1 MQRRATQ
8 LRVNTAFWTH
18 RTPCLGHQK
27 GQGGLLWERARVGLV
42 EHYMRM
48 ATKKKQI
55 TAAAQDDIRAGA
67 LVSFLGQMSKDK
79 PGEVRALSDES
90 ALRVEVIP
98 TGVISLDVALGIG
111 GLPKGRVT
119 EIYGPTGGGKST
131 LSLAV
136 AIQCQKLGG
145 NVGFVDCEQALSKEL
160 AMNMG
165 VDPDKF
171 VVYQP
176 KDGEDAIDMVE
187 SMLKSRA
194 FDLVIVDSIA
204 AMTPRAE
211 MEADIQQQHMG
222 LHARLMSK
230 FMRRVYSPV
239 SDANVVLLCLNQVR
253 VNLQSYGAPERPT
266 GGNAVAFAAS
276 IRVEVRTSPSKKIE
290 RDGVAIGTLVTAKV
304 LKNKLASPYR
314 QAEYDVIFGR
324 GIEASGSLL
333 AVSEQL
339 GLVVRNGASYMDAT
353 TGERL
358 GIGKDNVKRIIA
370 EDKVL
375 YARLEKAVY
384 DTVEANRVGVV
395 KPEVSTDDHGSD
407 GYESL
412 DAELVIGDEADAN

>member
-1 MQRRATQ
+1 MD
-8 LRVNTAFWTH
+8 
-18 RTPCLGHQK
+18 
-27 GQGGLLWERARVGLV
+27 
-42 EHYMRM
+42 M

-160 AMNMG
+160 AINMG

-239 SDANVVLLCLNQVR
+239 ADANVVLLCLNQVR
-253 VNLQSYGAPERPT
+253 VNLQSYGSPERPT

-339 GLVVRNGASYMDAT
+339 GLIVRNGASYMDAT

-358 GIGKDNVKRIIA
+358 GIGKDNVKKVLA
-370 EDKVL
+370 DDKVL

-384 DTVEANRVGVV
+384 DTVEANRVGFA
-395 KPEVSTDDHGSD
+395 KTEVAQDDHGSD

-412 DAELVIGDEADAN
+412 EAELVTDGADES

>member
-1 MQRRATQ
+1 MS
-8 LRVNTAFWTH
+8 
-18 RTPCLGHQK
+18 
-27 GQGGLLWERARVGLV
+27 
-42 EHYMRM
+42 M

-55 TAAAQDDIRAGA
+55 TAAATDDIRAGA
-67 LVSFLGQMSKDK
+67 LESFLGQMSKDK

-239 SDANVVLLCLNQVR
+239 SDSNVVLLCLNQVR

-290 RDGVAIGTLVTAKV
+290 REGVAIGTLVTAKV

-333 AVSEQL
+333 AVCEQL

-358 GIGKDNVKRIIA
+358 GIGKDNVKRLLN
-370 EDKVL
+370 EDKTL

-384 DTVEANRVGVV
+384 DTVESNRVGVV
-395 KPEVSTDDHGSD
+395 KVEESKEDHGSD

-412 DAELVIGDEADAN
+412 ETELVSMEDTDLS

>member
-1 MQRRATQ
+1 
-8 LRVNTAFWTH
+8 
-18 RTPCLGHQK
+18 
-27 GQGGLLWERARVGLV
+27 
-42 EHYMRM
+42 M
-48 ATKKKQI
+48 ATKKKQT
-55 TAAAQDDIRAGA
+55 TAAAHDDIRAGA

-187 SMLKSRA
+187 AMLKSRA

-290 RDGVAIGTLVTAKV
+290 REGVAIGTLVTAKV

-333 AVSEQL
+333 AVCEQL

-358 GIGKDNVKRIIA
+358 GIGKDNVKRLLN

-384 DTVEANRVGVV
+384 DTVEANRVGGFKVEES
-395 KPEVSTDDHGSD
+395 KDDHGSD

-412 DAELVIGDEADAN
+412 ETELVSLDDTDLS

>member
-1 MQRRATQ
+1 
-8 LRVNTAFWTH
+8 
-18 RTPCLGHQK
+18 
-27 GQGGLLWERARVGLV
+27 
-42 EHYMRM
+42 MRM
-48 ATKKKQI
+48 ATKKKQT
-55 TAAAQDDIRAGA
+55 TAAAHDDIRAGA

-187 SMLKSRA
+187 AMLKSRA

-290 RDGVAIGTLVTAKV
+290 REGVAIGTLVTAKV

-333 AVSEQL
+333 AVCEQL

-358 GIGKDNVKRIIA
+358 GIGKDNVKRLLN

-384 DTVEANRVGVV
+384 DTVEANRVGGFKVEES
-395 KPEVSTDDHGSD
+395 KDDHGSD

-412 DAELVIGDEADAN
+412 ETELVSLDDTDLS

>member
-1 MQRRATQ
+1 
-8 LRVNTAFWTH
+8 
-18 RTPCLGHQK
+18 
-27 GQGGLLWERARVGLV
+27 
-42 EHYMRM
+42 MRM
-48 ATKKKQI
+48 ATKKKQT
-55 TAAAQDDIRAGA
+55 TAAAHDDIRAGA

-187 SMLKSRA
+187 AMLKSRA

-290 RDGVAIGTLVTAKV
+290 REGVAIGTLVTAKV

-333 AVSEQL
+333 AVCEQL

-358 GIGKDNVKRIIA
+358 GIGKDNVKRLLN

-384 DTVEANRVGVV
+384 DTVEANRVGGV
-395 KPEVSTDDHGSD
+395 KVEESKDDHGSD

-412 DAELVIGDEADAN
+412 ETELISLDDTDLS

>member
-1 MQRRATQ
+1 LARAQ
-8 LRVNTAFWTH
+8 V
-18 RTPCLGHQK
+18 
-27 GQGGLLWERARVGLV
+27 GLL
-42 EHYMRM
+42 EHYMSM
-48 ATKKKQI
+48 ATKKKQT
-55 TAAAQDDIRAGA
+55 TAAAHDDIRAGA
-67 LVSFLGQMSKDK
+67 LESFLGQMSKDK

-290 RDGVAIGTLVTAKV
+290 REGVAIGTLVTAKV

-333 AVSEQL
+333 AVCEQL

-358 GIGKDNVKRIIA
+358 GIGKDNVKRLLN
-370 EDKVL
+370 EDKAL
-375 YARLEKAVY
+375 YTRLEKAVY
-384 DTVEANRVGVV
+384 DTVEANRVGGV
-395 KPEVSTDDHGSD
+395 KVEESKDDHGSD

-412 DAELVIGDEADAN
+412 ETELVSLDDTDLS

>member
-1 MQRRATQ
+1 
-8 LRVNTAFWTH
+8 
-18 RTPCLGHQK
+18 
-27 GQGGLLWERARVGLV
+27 
-42 EHYMRM
+42 M
-48 ATKKKQI
+48 ATKKKQT
-55 TAAAQDDIRAGA
+55 TAAAHDDIRAGA
-67 LVSFLGQMSKDK
+67 LESFLGQMSKDK

-187 SMLKSRA
+187 AMLKSRA

-290 RDGVAIGTLVTAKV
+290 REGVAIGTLVTAKV

-333 AVSEQL
+333 AVCEQL

-358 GIGKDNVKRIIA
+358 GIGKDNVKRLLN

-384 DTVEANRVGVV
+384 DTVEANRVGGV
-395 KPEVSTDDHGSD
+395 KVEESKDDHGSD

-412 DAELVIGDEADAN
+412 ETELVSLDDTDLS

>member
-1 MQRRATQ
+1 
-8 LRVNTAFWTH
+8 
-18 RTPCLGHQK
+18 
-27 GQGGLLWERARVGLV
+27 
-42 EHYMRM
+42 M

-160 AMNMG
+160 AINMG

-239 SDANVVLLCLNQVR
+239 ADANVVLLCLNQVR
-253 VNLQSYGAPERPT
+253 VNLQSYGSPERPT

-339 GLVVRNGASYMDAT
+339 GLIVRNGASYMDAT

-358 GIGKDNVKRIIA
+358 GIGKDNVKKVLA
-370 EDKVL
+370 DDKVL

-384 DTVEANRVGVV
+384 DTVEANRVGFA
-395 KPEVSTDDHGSD
+395 KTEVAQDDHGSD

-412 DAELVIGDEADAN
+412 EAELVTDGADES

>member
-1 MQRRATQ
+1 M
-8 LRVNTAFWTH
+8 NTAFWTH
-18 RTPCLGHQK
+18 RTPCPGHRK
-27 GQGGLLWERARVGLV
+27 GQGGLLWARAQVGLI

-48 ATKKKQI
+48 ATKKKQT
-55 TAAAQDDIRAGA
+55 TAAAHDDIRAGA

-290 RDGVAIGTLVTAKV
+290 REGVAIGTLVTAKV

-333 AVSEQL
+333 AVCEQL

-358 GIGKDNVKRIIA
+358 GIGKDNVKRLLN

-384 DTVEANRVGVV
+384 DTVEANRVGGV
-395 KPEVSTDDHGSD
+395 KVEESKDDHGSD

-412 DAELVIGDEADAN
+412 ETEFVSLDDTDLS

>member
-1 MQRRATQ
+1 
-8 LRVNTAFWTH
+8 
-18 RTPCLGHQK
+18 
-27 GQGGLLWERARVGLV
+27 
-42 EHYMRM
+42 M
-48 ATKKKQI
+48 ATKKKQT
-55 TAAAQDDIRAGA
+55 TAAAHDDIRAGA

-187 SMLKSRA
+187 AMLKSRA

-290 RDGVAIGTLVTAKV
+290 REGVAIGTLVTAKV

-333 AVSEQL
+333 AVCEQL

-358 GIGKDNVKRIIA
+358 GIGKDNVKRLLN

-384 DTVEANRVGVV
+384 DTVEANRVGGV
-395 KPEVSTDDHGSD
+395 KVEESKDDHGSD

-412 DAELVIGDEADAN
+412 ETELVSLDDTDLS